1 MCTHWECDQTGHQIV
16 PLKWHLYAE
25 ARDVWLQGKQVLLM
39 KDIIPTDRK
48 IFAMGNLWPSALL
61 KFTVARLF
69 LKKDSL
75 KSRKGWVFFLKN
87 ICSSRVMLLKSDLE
101 KVCCQL
107 YNLYRL
113 FIYFSCAAICVV
125 IHRRGKIMIF
135 HQMAILLFFVTL
147 PVRSLWSMASAAV
160 QSD

>member
-1 MCTHWECDQTGHQIV
+1 MA
-16 PLKWHLYAE
+16 PLCWGQRCMTSGETSTLNEGYYSY
-25 ARDVWLQGKQVLLM
+25 RMRLW
-39 KDIIPTDRK
+39 PTDRK

-75 KSRKGWVFFLKN
+75 KSQKGWGFFLKN